1 MARKDE
7 VEESWQAVRAERD
20 QRVREKKH
28 RHRVLRTMERQPERA
43 MALEPDVNQIVA
55 DFKAPDEA
63 TRGKA
68 VRQVCPCRMGW
79 EVFQETMEPL
89 KKMTKDPSP
98 YVRAQALHVFEDAYG
113 LQSMESR
120 KEKDALDTQDRDAV
134 KRARQEDRQLK
145 RETTNAFSRRPR
157 PR

>member
-1 MARKDE
+1 
-7 VEESWQAVRAERD
+7 
-20 QRVREKKH
+20 
-28 RHRVLRTMERQPERA
+28 

-55 DFKAPDEA
+55 NFKAPDDA

-79 EVFQETMEPL
+79 EVFQETMEDL
-89 KKMTKDPSP
+89 SKMTKDPSP

-113 LQSMESR
+113 MQSMESR
-120 KEKDALDTQDRDAV
+120 KEKDTLDAQDRDAV

-145 RETTNAFSRRPR
+145 RETATAVRRRPPLR
-157 PR
+157 